1 MPNPDMVAAVANAAI
16 PKNVKQ
22 VQSFLGLVSYYRKFI
37 KNCSAIASPLIK
49 LTEKGHEFKW
59 TNSCQDAFNELKG
72 YLSTGNKVLALP
84 DYDKQFRL
92 ECDASKYGIGCVLSQ
107 KHERSLF

>member
-72 YLSTGNKVLALP
+72 YLSTGNKVL
-84 DYDKQFRL
+84 
-92 ECDASKYGIGCVLSQ
+92 S
-107 KHERSLF
+107 